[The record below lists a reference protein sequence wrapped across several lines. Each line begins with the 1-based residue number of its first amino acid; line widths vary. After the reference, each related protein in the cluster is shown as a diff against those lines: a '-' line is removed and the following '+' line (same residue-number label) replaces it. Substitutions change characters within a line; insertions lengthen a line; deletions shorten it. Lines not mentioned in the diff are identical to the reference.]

1 MIKFP
6 AARALSAGSKPV
18 RSKTRVTIKTQA
30 KSVRANRGFS
40 LMELITVIILLGII
54 TISVTNYLRFG
65 ADIYADVTGR
75 EQLLSETRFVI
86 ERMTREI
93 REAVPNSVRVRQTGT
108 VQCAEFLPIRAS
120 SSYVDIPVFPEA
132 ATATINLVQH
142 NINAVDADKIV
153 IYPLQP
159 SDIYGGAP
167 TTDTTGKIFSF
178 ATAPSNGNSTEVL
191 TLDNAVRFDADSPTE
206 RYYLAK
212 DAVSF
217 CVDSVTDQITRYNG
231 YWPGAIQAAPPAVAG
246 VLMSDGISNATPFKY
261 SGSTL
266 TTNAIIQITLETLR
280 DEETVTFY
288 HEVHLINVP

>member
-1 MIKFP
+1 MTKFP
-6 AARALSAGSKPV
+6 RNRSSK
-18 RSKTRVTIKTQA
+18 SIK
-30 KSVRANRGFS
+30 GFS
-40 LMELITVIILLGII
+40 LMELITVIILLAII
-54 TISVTNYLRFG
+54 TISVTSYLRFG

-93 REAVPNSVRVRQTGT
+93 REAVPNSARVRQTGT
-108 VQCAEFLPIRAS
+108 VQCIEFLPIKGS
-120 SSYVDIPVFPEA
+120 SSYIDIPVFPEA
-132 ATATINLVQH
+132 ATTTINLVQH
-142 NINAVDADKIV
+142 NISAVDADKIIV
-153 IYPLQP
+153 YPLQP
-159 SDIYGGAP
+159 SDIYGGDP
-167 TTDTTGKIFSF
+167 TTDTTGKAFSF
-178 ATAPSNGNSTEVL
+178 ATAPGNGTSTEIL
-191 TLDNAVRFDADSPTE
+191 TLDNTVRFDADSPTE

-212 DAVSF
+212 SAVSF
-217 CVDSVTDQITRYNG
+217 CIDSLTQQISRYDG

-280 DEETVTFY
+280 DEETITFY